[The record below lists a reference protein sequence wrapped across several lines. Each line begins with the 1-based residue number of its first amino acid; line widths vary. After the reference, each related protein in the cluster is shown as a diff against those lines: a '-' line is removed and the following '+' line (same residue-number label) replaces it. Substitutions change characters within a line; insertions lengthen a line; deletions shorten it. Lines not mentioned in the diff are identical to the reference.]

1 MKTKNQKV
9 TVIGLGYIG
18 LPSAAILAKNGFEV
32 VGMDINKDV
41 IRTLEKG
48 EVHII
53 EPNLD
58 VLIREVVGDNLL
70 SLSSSLKESD
80 VFLIA
85 VPTPLK
91 ESKKPDLTYVESVA
105 ESLSDV
111 IKSGDLIILESTV
124 PVGTTKSIKDI
135 LEGKRPDLNFSNN
148 NSIEEQVYIAHCPE
162 RVLPGN
168 VLFELINNDRVIG
181 GIDENSSEKASQFYK
196 QFVKGDIYLT
206 DSKTA
211 ELSKLVE
218 NSFRDVNI
226 AFANELSLV
235 SEELGIDVWE
245 LIRLANKHPRVN
257 ILQPGPG
264 VGGHCIAIDPWFIVD
279 SAPINS
285 QLIKT
290 AREVNDKKPKKIL
303 ENIQSIAKSL
313 GQNSA
318 LNITTLGLAFKK
330 NIDDL
335 RESPAMEIAKGVNRM
350 GFNSHNI
357 VEPNIKILPDAL
369 LEINTNLCDLEFG
382 IKNADILLVLVDHDE
397 FLDLKNID
405 LSNMKLIDTRGML
418 EIDKL

>member
-196 QFVKGDIYLT
+196 QFVKYFIY
-206 DSKTA
+206 
-211 ELSKLVE
+211 
-218 NSFRDVNI
+218 I
-226 AFANELSLV
+226 
-235 SEELGIDVWE
+235 I
-245 LIRLANKHPRVN
+245 
-257 ILQPGPG
+257 ILFM
-264 VGGHCIAIDPWFIVD
+264 I
-279 SAPINS
+279 
-285 QLIKT
+285 
-290 AREVNDKKPKKIL
+290 
-303 ENIQSIAKSL
+303 
-313 GQNSA
+313 
-318 LNITTLGLAFKK
+318 
-330 NIDDL
+330 
-335 RESPAMEIAKGVNRM
+335 
-350 GFNSHNI
+350 
-357 VEPNIKILPDAL
+357 
-369 LEINTNLCDLEFG
+369 
-382 IKNADILLVLVDHDE
+382 
-397 FLDLKNID
+397 
-405 LSNMKLIDTRGML
+405 
-418 EIDKL
+418 